1 MELSELSLTDN
12 NFKFLILNILTY
24 DAIHDFKYDR
34 IKDKKIVLDII
45 NKILYTI
52 EERDSQSSLVG
63 GSRSRSRSR
72 SLSQLMNFHDIRET
86 VIRDITNETLKSIY
100 RDFVPIILLNAI
112 GGLTSQE
119 LRFSSF
125 DTSNLL
131 FVSLNRLKNRLER
144 PHSIDS
150 RPGIMTHVS
159 RKMSKSPSPRSRS
172 RSRSR
177 PKSRKLSPRLSR
189 DISPRTRKKPV
200 KRAMSMSMSP
210 SRTRSRTRSKSM
222 DSSRTSPKTRKYK
235 RLKTMQKLLFGG
247 EEDSPPPRSK
257 MQKTHKDIDSIDF
270 SPLKTHRDVIF
281 DKFSGGDQTFHLKLI
296 KLDPRRFSETSQ
308 ENLAIRQLIINKFAM
323 DTELLST
330 IDMMKTTY
338 RSIQASLDSVKIR
351 IGENTHEIHLYN
363 IDFDAIVKRIDDLL
377 MHLNTG
383 ATRATRWSNDTFDA
397 FLDLIYNNNITF
409 YRQNFDTDNEDAEYI
424 YYVLDLAAT
433 FANIDFDTSKKDN
446 SMLQK
451 NHSNNLL
458 DLIANIGIK
467 YIANDG
473 AGSDDALQMA
483 QIDNL
488 RRLNISK
495 FEENLFNAFKKNIER
510 SPTIPTNLTYTDNIR
525 DDLIKANNDK
535 RFIVCNAGKNHS
547 KYTEYKV
554 GSISNII
561 DPALPP
567 LGGTNP
573 QFNALE
579 LGKMD
584 VRIKSKDDPSSY
596 YHVVLDYNP
605 ASNKTQLSLDVNI
618 SSIGDSFKLRMIY
631 PAKPESMT
639 HTKKALSVGSVYMNV
654 LEYLYDT
661 VKRADQKFSWAALLE
676 DRSFAQKFV
685 ETYTAKSL
693 GDFMQE
699 LNAVLVNGGYTRG
712 YPKYS
717 GTSASE
723 IAQFSSANSSP
734 PGRLFTANDRLSI
747 LRFWFL
753 RHSCPELGPDVIN
766 QNSSGLYDA

>member
-1 MELSELSLTDN
+1 
-12 NFKFLILNILTY
+12 
-24 DAIHDFKYDR
+24 
-34 IKDKKIVLDII
+34 
-45 NKILYTI
+45 
-52 EERDSQSSLVG
+52 
-63 GSRSRSRSR
+63 
-72 SLSQLMNFHDIRET
+72 
-86 VIRDITNETLKSIY
+86 
-100 RDFVPIILLNAI
+100 
-112 GGLTSQE
+112 
-119 LRFSSF
+119 
-125 DTSNLL
+125 
-131 FVSLNRLKNRLER
+131 
-144 PHSIDS
+144 
-150 RPGIMTHVS
+150 
-159 RKMSKSPSPRSRS
+159 
-172 RSRSR
+172 
-177 PKSRKLSPRLSR
+177 
-189 DISPRTRKKPV
+189 
-200 KRAMSMSMSP
+200 
-210 SRTRSRTRSKSM
+210 M
-222 DSSRTSPKTRKYK
+222 DSTRTSPKTRKYK

-247 EEDSPPPRSK
+247 DEDSPTPRAK
-257 MQKTHKDIDSIDF
+257 MQKTHKDIESIDF
-270 SPLKTHRDVIF
+270 FPLKTHRDVIF
-281 DKFSGGDQTFHLKLI
+281 DKLSGGAQSFHLKLI
-296 KLDPRRFSETSQ
+296 KLNPTRFSETRQ
-308 ENLAIRQLIINKFAM
+308 EHLAITQRILDKFEI
-323 DTELLST
+323 DPELLST
-330 IDMMKTTY
+330 INKMKSTY
-338 RSIQASLDSVKIR
+338 RSIQDSLDSVKIR

-377 MHLNTG
+377 TYLNTG
-383 ATRATRWSNDTFDA
+383 RTRATRWSNDTFDA
-397 FLDLIYNNNITF
+397 FLDLIYNNNLTF

-424 YYVLDLAAT
+424 YYVLDLVAT
-433 FANIDFDTSKKDN
+433 FTNIDFDTSKKDN

-495 FEENLFNAFKKNIER
+495 FEENLFNEFKREIELT
-510 SPTIPTNLTYTDNIR
+510 PTIPTNLTYTDDILK
-525 DDLIKANNDK
+525 DLIKANNEK

-547 KYTEYKV
+547 KYTQYKV

-573 QFNALE
+573 DFSARE

-584 VRIKSKDDPSSY
+584 VMIKSANDPTSY
-596 YHVVLDYNP
+596 YHVVLGYNP
-605 ASNKTQLSLDVNI
+605 ASNKIQTQLTLDVNI
-618 SSIGDSFKLRMIY
+618 SSIGDSFKLGMIY

-654 LEYLYDT
+654 LEYLYET
-661 VKRADQKFSWAALLE
+661 VKRADQKFSWSALLE
-676 DRSFAQKFV
+676 DRRFAQQFV

-699 LNAVLVNGGYTRG
+699 FNAVLVNGGYTSG

-717 GTSASE
+717 GNAAE

-734 PGRLFTANDRLSI
+734 PSRLFTANDRLSI

-753 RHSCPELGPDVIN
+753 RYNCPELGPGVIN

>member
-1 MELSELSLTDN
+1 
-12 NFKFLILNILTY
+12 
-24 DAIHDFKYDR
+24 
-34 IKDKKIVLDII
+34 
-45 NKILYTI
+45 
-52 EERDSQSSLVG
+52 
-63 GSRSRSRSR
+63 
-72 SLSQLMNFHDIRET
+72 
-86 VIRDITNETLKSIY
+86 
-100 RDFVPIILLNAI
+100 
-112 GGLTSQE
+112 
-119 LRFSSF
+119 
-125 DTSNLL
+125 
-131 FVSLNRLKNRLER
+131 
-144 PHSIDS
+144 
-150 RPGIMTHVS
+150 
-159 RKMSKSPSPRSRS
+159 
-172 RSRSR
+172 
-177 PKSRKLSPRLSR
+177 
-189 DISPRTRKKPV
+189 
-200 KRAMSMSMSP
+200 
-210 SRTRSRTRSKSM
+210 
-222 DSSRTSPKTRKYK
+222 
-235 RLKTMQKLLFGG
+235 MQKLLFGG
-247 EEDSPPPRSK
+247 EEDSPLPRSK

-281 DKFSGGDQTFHLKLI
+281 DKFSEGDQTFHLKLI

-308 ENLAIRQLIINKFAM
+308 ENLAIRQRIINKFAM

-338 RSIQASLDSVKIR
+338 RSIQASLESVKIR

-483 QIDNL
+483 QIENL

-495 FEENLFNAFKKNIER
+495 FEENLFNAFKRDIEAV
-510 SPTIPTNLTYTDNIR
+510 PTIPTSLTYTDDIL
-525 DDLIKANNDK
+525 DDIIKANNKK
-535 RFIVCNAGKNHS
+535 RIIVCNAGKNHG
-547 KYTEYKV
+547 KYTQYKV

-573 QFNALE
+573 EFNARE

-584 VRIKSKDDPSSY
+584 VMIKSADDPSSY

-605 ASNKTQLSLDVNI
+605 ASHKTQTQLTLDVNI
-618 SSIGDSFKLRMIY
+618 SSIRDSFKLRMIY

-654 LEYLYDT
+654 LEYLYET

-676 DRSFAQKFV
+676 DRRFAQKFV

-717 GTSASE
+717 GTNAAE

-753 RHSCPELGPDVIN
+753 RHSCPELGPNVIN